1 MFRPSQL
8 FTSRI
13 SCQNKC
19 AAKPC
24 GIHCIIAFGVRMK
37 GGRPPARE
45 YFIQAAYKMQ
55 TLLAIL
61 CVRTHAWSVHVA
73 CSNALRAP
81 LMLSALG
88 IQRDVVSCF
97 QFWNFSELYYSHFAA
112 LSCCV
117 LRVIYHDRLHAVAR
131 FARRDGVA
139 IAGCVFAGFT
149 DNAFFF

>member
-1 MFRPSQL
+1 
-8 FTSRI
+8 
-13 SCQNKC
+13 
-19 AAKPC
+19 
-24 GIHCIIAFGVRMK
+24 
-37 GGRPPARE
+37 
-45 YFIQAAYKMQ
+45 MQ

-61 CVRTHAWSVHVA
+61 CIRTHAWSVPVA

-97 QFWNFSELYYSHFAA
+97 QFWNFSEQYYSHFAA
-112 LSCCV
+112 PSCCV
-117 LRVIYHDRLHAVAR
+117 LRVIYHDRLHTVAR
-131 FARRDGVA
+131 FARQDGVA